1 MKLAEEYGLLSNNN
15 NYQEI
20 TFKSDP
26 RNLSNARKF
35 VENFAREHGF
45 NEEKVFDI
53 KVAAG
58 EALSNA
64 IEHGSTD
71 TESEIK
77 IVADFSKNCL
87 HISII
92 DTGIFKKV
100 VKVDD
105 TGDPHH
111 RGRGIPFMLA
121 LVDKVTIN
129 ESKDGTIV
137 KLVKNL

>member
-1 MKLAEEYGLLSNNN
+1 MKLAEEHLLSKNI
-15 NYQEI
+15 NYSEI

-45 NEEKVFDI
+45 NEEQVFDI

-64 IEHGSTD
+64 IEHGSAD
-71 TESEIK
+71 IESEIK
-77 IVADFSKNCL
+77 IIADFSKKCL
-87 HISII
+87 HISVI

-105 TGDPHH
+105 TQDPHH

-129 ESKDGTIV
+129 ESKKGTIV

>member
-1 MKLAEEYGLLSNNN
+1 MKLAEEHLLSNNN
-15 NYQEI
+15 IFSEI

-26 RNLSNARKF
+26 RNLSSARKF

-45 NEEKVFDI
+45 SEEQVFDI

-64 IEHGSTD
+64 IEHGSTGK
-71 TESEIK
+71 ESEIK
-77 IVADFSKNCL
+77 IIADFSKKSL